1 MDNLNQVPTP
11 TPSPTPTPKTNLGI
25 IGSVLGLVGLIAFAL
40 PLGTAAI
47 ILGAIETP
55 KNTWSYVAIV
65 VGIIDVA
72 SVLYLLGTL

>member
-11 TPSPTPTPKTNLGI
+11 TPTPTPTPKTNLGI
-25 IGSVLGLVGLIAFAL
+25 IGTVLALIGLIAFAL
-40 PLGTAAI
+40 PLGAAAI
-47 ILGAIETP
+47 ILGSIETP